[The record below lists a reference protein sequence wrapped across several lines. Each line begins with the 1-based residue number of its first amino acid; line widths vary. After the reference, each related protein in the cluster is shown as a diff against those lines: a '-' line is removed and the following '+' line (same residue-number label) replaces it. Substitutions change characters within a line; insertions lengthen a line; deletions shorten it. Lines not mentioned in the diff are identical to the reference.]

1 MAQATEL
8 DQSLP
13 TLTYF
18 GLHAKAEPIR
28 MLLKHKGV
36 AFNDTTIT
44 FEQWAEIKQTTP
56 SGQIPTYQLP
66 NGKVLNQANAILRL
80 LGRQHGYYF
89 NEEAEAYNVDWALET
104 HADFWA
110 TKTQYVFFGGKE
122 QEAITKGLKQF
133 EKFNKQIET
142 HLAGT
147 NTRFMASDRL
157 TIADFLVFQIYMG
170 MCHNEATIVPEI
182 QAQFAGKLADT
193 PKVTAYIEVMKTE
206 MASYLATRGAYKI

>member
-80 LGRQHGYYF
+80 LGRQHCSRC
-89 NEEAEAYNVDWALET
+89 V
-104 HADFWA
+104 
-110 TKTQYVFFGGKE
+110 
-122 QEAITKGLKQF
+122 
-133 EKFNKQIET
+133 
-142 HLAGT
+142 
-147 NTRFMASDRL
+147 
-157 TIADFLVFQIYMG
+157 
-170 MCHNEATIVPEI
+170 
-182 QAQFAGKLADT
+182 
-193 PKVTAYIEVMKTE
+193 VTALPV
-206 MASYLATRGAYKI
+206 R